1 MPENSAALKNVSQL
15 KKMYTIKTV
24 LKSCYFSF
32 GGALISINFM
42 CFLVTV
48 FIKFCLKVS
57 LYK

>member
-32 GGALISINFM
+32 GGALISINFHVLSSN
-42 CFLVTV
+42 CF
-48 FIKFCLKVS
+48 
-57 LYK
+57 Y